1 MKAFMLDPA
10 KLGMSR
16 MEDFDVSAFIDL
28 QIQSIKE
35 ALGAEKALV
44 AVSGGVDSTVS
55 AVLTRRAIGDNLV
68 CVFIDDN
75 FMRLGEAEQVKTMLS
90 SEPLNLPV
98 VVLNERQRFM
108 EAMNG
113 FTDAEEKRKTF
124 RETFYQTLKDKAE
137 LEECKYLV
145 QGTIKADIDETTGG
159 IKSQHNILEQIGID
173 PVEMYGFTIIEPL
186 KTLYKHQVRAV
197 AREIGMPPEL
207 SERQPFPGPGLSIR
221 VVGQITP
228 EKLDELKKATFIV
241 EEQLNPHNP
250 SQYFAAIFSGET
262 PKELKVLKRD
272 AAERLEMSES
282 NVMAGVLAE
291 KATGIINEKRAYG
304 TILTMAL
311 VDSSNRTIQPDYE
324 KLKGIKDY
332 IGDNYPEATRLLL
345 LVDKKETT
353 GFIVSI
359 RAVKTRDFLTA
370 EVMPIPWT
378 TLREAAFKIFDTCP
392 NVSRIYYD
400 VTPKPPATIEYE

>member
-1 MKAFMLDPA
+1 MLDPA
-10 KLGMSR
+10 MLGMSR
-16 MEDFDVSAFIDL
+16 MEDFEVSAFIDL
-28 QIQSIKE
+28 QIQAIKE
-35 ALGAEKALV
+35 SLGDEKALV

-55 AVLTRRAIGDNLV
+55 AVLTRMAIGDNLL

-75 FMRLGEAEQVKTMLS
+75 FMRLGEAEQVMTMLS
-90 SEPLNLPV
+90 SEPLSLTV
-98 VVLNERQRFM
+98 EVLNERQQFM
-108 EAMNG
+108 DAMDDIS
-113 FTDAEEKRKTF
+113 DAEEKRKAF
-124 RETFYQTLKDKAE
+124 RETFYQTLKDKAKME
-137 LEECKYLV
+137 GYKFLV

-173 PVEMYGFTIIEPL
+173 PVKMYGFTIIEPL
-186 KTLYKHQVRAV
+186 KTLYKHQVRAI
-197 AREIGMPPEL
+197 ARELGMPPEL

-241 EEQLNPHNP
+241 EEQLNPHSP

-272 AAERLEMSES
+272 AADILEMSEN
-282 NVMAGVLAE
+282 NVKAGILAE
-291 KATGIINEKRAYG
+291 KATGITDDKRAYG
-304 TILTMAL
+304 TILTMAF
-311 VDSSNRTIQPDYE
+311 VDSGDRTINPDYE
-324 KLKGIKDY
+324 KLKRIRGY
-332 IGDNYPEATRLLL
+332 IEDNYPEATRLLL
-345 LVDKKETT
+345 LIDKKETP

-370 EVMPIPWT
+370 EVMPIPWP
-378 TLREAAFKIFDTCP
+378 TLREAAVKIFDSCP
-392 NVSRIYYD
+392 GVSRIYYD

>member
-10 KLGMSR
+10 LLGLSR

-28 QIQSIKE
+28 QIQTIKE
-35 ALGAEKALV
+35 SLGEEKALV

-55 AVLTRRAIGDNLV
+55 AVLTRRAIGDNLL

-75 FMRLGEAEQVKTMLS
+75 FMRLGEAEQVKIMLS
-90 SEPLNLPV
+90 SEPLSLPV
-98 VVLNERQRFM
+98 EVLNERQRFM
-108 EAMNG
+108 DALSDFNDADDKREA
-113 FTDAEEKRKTF
+113 FSEK
-124 RETFYQTLKDKAE
+124 FYQALREKAE
-137 LEECKYLV
+137 LEGCNYLV
-145 QGTIKADIDETTGG
+145 QGTIKADIDET
-159 IKSQHNILEQIGID
+159 KNRHNILEQIGID
-173 PVEMYGFTIIEPL
+173 TVEKYGFKIIEPL

-241 EEQLNPHNP
+241 EEQLDPYSP

-262 PKELKVLKRD
+262 PKELKVLRRD
-272 AAERLEMSES
+272 AAKILGMSE
-282 NVMAGVLAE
+282 NRVRAGILGE
-291 KATGIINEKRAYG
+291 KATGIINDKRVYG

-311 VDSSNRTIQPDYE
+311 IDSGDHSIQPDYE
-324 KLKGIKDY
+324 KIKGISGY

-345 LVDKKETT
+345 LVDKKETP

-359 RAVKTRDFLTA
+359 RAVKTRDFRTV

-378 TLREAAFKIFDTCP
+378 TLKEAAIKIFDSCP

-400 VTPKPPATIEYE
+400 ITPKPPATIEYE